1 LNRTL
6 TIHKDKTLNYD
17 IAKLSQLTSMCMQI
31 LQKINM
37 MNITHN
43 LQI

>member
-17 IAKLSQLTSMCMQI
+17 FAKLSQLTSMCMQI